1 MFSFRLEKN
10 RVMPFGY
17 QGDIVLFGKNE
28 SYAAWVI
35 YNENTDY
42 LRCPDKLGWDKA
54 TSCKG

>member
-1 MFSFRLEKN
+1 
-10 RVMPFGY
+10 MPFGY